1 MGVDTT
7 DTSVAKLKISF
18 VIHCALTICYSPW
31 TGGDI
36 NKEEAHSDV
45 DVSVGL
51 EMHVAAV

>member
-18 VIHCALTICYSPW
+18 VIHCALTICYLPW
-31 TGGDI
+31 TGRDI
-36 NKEEAHSDV
+36 NKEETQGDV
-45 DVSVGL
+45 DVSIGL